1 MLAELGGQHGG
12 LVESEL
18 NVVRIR
24 RRGIVGQIP
33 RLVGR
38 HGDRVGS
45 IEFPGRFR
53 VCGEV
58 RPRRESREHLL
69 QKVVMGRGIEV
80 GIGKLNLRRVRDL
93 GVMLMLLLLLMLMMM
108 MMMMTILEVLKRDLR
123 RV

>member
-1 MLAELGGQHGG
+1 M
-12 LVESEL
+12 
-18 NVVRIR
+18 
-24 RRGIVGQIP
+24 
-33 RLVGR
+33 
-38 HGDRVGS
+38 
-45 IEFPGRFR
+45 
-53 VCGEV
+53 
-58 RPRRESREHLL
+58 L